1 MEKKNVQIKFQPM
14 VKISIPKR
22 KQKLIRDLRHLEVVE
37 FEKVT
42 EVRDGIEVSRSA
54 GERQWKVGV
63 IDCCCISSLTR

>member
-14 VKISIPKR
+14 VKISIPK
-22 KQKLIRDLRHLEVVE
+22 KKLIRDLRHLEVVE
-37 FEKVT
+37 FEEVT

>member
-1 MEKKNVQIKFQPM
+1 
-14 VKISIPKR
+14 
-22 KQKLIRDLRHLEVVE
+22 LEVVE
-37 FEKVT
+37 FEEVT